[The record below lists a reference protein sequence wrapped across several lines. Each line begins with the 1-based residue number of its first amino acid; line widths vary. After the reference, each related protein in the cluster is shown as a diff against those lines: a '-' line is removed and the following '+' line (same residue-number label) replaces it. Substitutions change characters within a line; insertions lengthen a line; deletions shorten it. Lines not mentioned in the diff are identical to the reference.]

1 MFKKIGIAALAVV
14 AGMFILKSTHLGAYA
29 RTAWHKV
36 RTTVKHEVPIE
47 FQLDTIR
54 QEVAQLMP
62 DMRKNIGLVAA
73 ETVAVQ
79 RLREDVATIH
89 EKLDGELEHVRGW
102 RDALDNATATVSYGG
117 RSYSVE
123 RAKELL
129 ARKVGACER
138 CKTELRAK
146 EDLLEAREK
155 GLDAERDKL
164 ATMKAQKE
172 QYEVQ
177 IAQMEAELKSLRL
190 AQARS
195 SFQLDDSRLSRIKGM
210 IEDVRNQMKTKV
222 VEAEMVAAFNDEP
235 APVSKPA
242 QSKADVI
249 KAANDLLGE
258 APKTKLAEKK

>member
-1 MFKKIGIAALAVV
+1 MFKKIGIAVLAVV
-14 AGMFILKSTHLGAYA
+14 AGMFILRSTHLGAYA

-79 RLREDVATIH
+79 RLREEVVTIH

-123 RAKELL
+123 RAK
-129 ARKVGACER
+129 
-138 CKTELRAK
+138 
-146 EDLLEAREK
+146 
-155 GLDAERDKL
+155 
-164 ATMKAQKE
+164 
-172 QYEVQ
+172 
-177 IAQMEAELKSLRL
+177 
-190 AQARS
+190 
-195 SFQLDDSRLSRIKGM
+195 
-210 IEDVRNQMKTKV
+210 
-222 VEAEMVAAFNDEP
+222 
-235 APVSKPA
+235 
-242 QSKADVI
+242 
-249 KAANDLLGE
+249 
-258 APKTKLAEKK
+258 